1 MIRPEHSLLIL
12 KVIVLCDY
20 ACEVSFPVTS
30 HADELR
36 EGMVPQM
43 DILATK
49 KRK

>member
-1 MIRPEHSLLIL
+1 MLTGTNCI
-12 KVIVLCDY
+12 KVG
-20 ACEVSFPVTS
+20 FPVTS

-36 EGMVPQM
+36 EDMVPQM